1 VGGEPLEHIL
11 GWAEFAGLRIAVD
24 PGVFVPRRRTE
35 LLVAEAVDAA
45 TAALGHRDRLAVGA
59 GVVAVDLCCGSG
71 AVTAAVAAGLRA
83 PDVAPGLRHRP
94 AVVELHAADLD
105 PAAVRCARRNLAGVA
120 AVHEGDLFA
129 ALPPRLRG
137 VVHVLTASPP
147 YVPTRALRLMPRE
160 ARDHEPQEALD
171 GGADGLD
178 VVRRLVAGAPGW
190 LRPGGQL
197 LLDLGL
203 EQAPAASA
211 ILRYAGLRVQVRH
224 EDDLG
229 GTVVSGV
236 MGRPR

>member
-45 TAALGHRDRLAVGA
+45 TAALGYRDRLAVGA
-59 GVVAVDLCCGSG
+59 GV
-71 AVTAAVAAGLRA
+71 RA